1 MISAKSGAY
10 IWNTINSMLNA
21 GMSAVLLL
29 VVSRICGEDQAGN
42 FTLAFSVAQLMVTIG
57 YFELRSYQVT
67 DINNKYSNEQY
78 YSFKV
83 LSCLTMLVV
92 SVIYVFSKGYSF
104 DRIILILLL
113 CVLKM
118 LDAYEEYYIT
128 LYQKENQLDVGA
140 KYSSIRL
147 LATILAFLVLI
158 IITQNMYIASVGAIT
173 AAVIIIWIWFEI
185 NAKRNFSVSLS
196 GDIKSIMGIL
206 WECMPLFIGSY
217 LTLYVGNAPKY
228 AIDDFLELKYQ
239 TYYGILYMPS
249 FVINL
254 LSGFVFKPLLVDLS
268 AYYYNNRKRYRKIV
282 LKIFGILACIF
293 LLVMISGYF
302 LGIPL
307 LNLLYGV
314 NLDGY
319 RTDLLII
326 ILGGA
331 VSALGIII
339 CYMITIMRRQKW
351 LTISYLVTAIA
362 AGFLSPILVKNY
374 EIRGASIG
382 FLLYNIIRVLLFAVI
397 LFICSK
403 KENKTYT

>member
-1 MISAKSGAY
+1 
-10 IWNTINSMLNA
+10 
-21 GMSAVLLL
+21 
-29 VVSRICGEDQAGN
+29 
-42 FTLAFSVAQLMVTIG
+42 
-57 YFELRSYQVT
+57 
-67 DINNKYSNEQY
+67 
-78 YSFKV
+78 
-83 LSCLTMLVV
+83 
-92 SVIYVFSKGYSF
+92 
-104 DRIILILLL
+104 
-113 CVLKM
+113 
-118 LDAYEEYYIT
+118 
-128 LYQKENQLDVGA
+128 
-140 KYSSIRL
+140 
-147 LATILAFLVLI
+147 
-158 IITQNMYIASVGAIT
+158 
-173 AAVIIIWIWFEI
+173 
-185 NAKRNFSVSLS
+185 
-196 GDIKSIMGIL
+196 
-206 WECMPLFIGSY
+206 
-217 LTLYVGNAPKY
+217 
-228 AIDDFLELKYQ
+228 
-239 TYYGILYMPS
+239 MPS

>member
-118 LDAYEEYYIT
+118 LDAYEEYYVT

-173 AAVIIIWIWFEI
+173 AAVIIIWIWL
-185 NAKRNFSVSLS
+185 SL
-196 GDIKSIMGIL
+196 IHI
-206 WECMPLFIGSY
+206 
-217 LTLYVGNAPKY
+217 
-228 AIDDFLELKYQ
+228 
-239 TYYGILYMPS
+239 
-249 FVINL
+249 
-254 LSGFVFKPLLVDLS
+254 
-268 AYYYNNRKRYRKIV
+268 
-282 LKIFGILACIF
+282 
-293 LLVMISGYF
+293 
-302 LGIPL
+302 
-307 LNLLYGV
+307 
-314 NLDGY
+314 
-319 RTDLLII
+319 
-326 ILGGA
+326 
-331 VSALGIII
+331 
-339 CYMITIMRRQKW
+339 
-351 LTISYLVTAIA
+351 
-362 AGFLSPILVKNY
+362 
-374 EIRGASIG
+374 
-382 FLLYNIIRVLLFAVI
+382 
-397 LFICSK
+397 
-403 KENKTYT
+403 